1 MVRDYN
7 IGNETNDVYFT
18 WVLYFCVVSVSRLMS
33 STNSARNNIFRLASK
48 VRFFRQFICAKTDIS
63 LDLNSFSSIFLSFYF
78 ALSGNEIKIF
88 ICLDFFLMSRGA
100 VGLKKANHVISI
112 V

>member
-18 WVLYFCVVSVSRLMS
+18 WVLYFCVVSISRLMS
-33 STNSARNNIFRLASK
+33 STNSARNNISRLDSK
-48 VRFFRQFICAKTDIS
+48 VRFFRQFICAKTDVS

-88 ICLDFFLMSRGA
+88 ICLDFF
-100 VGLKKANHVISI
+100 
-112 V
+112 